1 MTKRLAVILIGLGLL
16 TGAALPPKG
25 PVPTEK
31 PPATA
36 DQPAP
41 KPPAEKPATG
51 QEPAPVPTPAPA
63 PPTASPTPPA
73 VDIVPPEKPEEAPS
87 PVSPVSPP
95 DAIAPPPPGPPPPAR
110 GLPPVPGRQP
120 AKPAAIR
127 VVPEDPDQFAACQ
140 ADLKALGTVFETAA
154 AIDDGDGCGMSNPIV
169 VREILPGIKVAP
181 EATFRCETAL
191 QLAKLTRETI
201 IPAARIALADKGDL
215 KGIRQASAYVCR
227 NRNSAETGKISEHAH
242 GNAIDIAGLE
252 FEKGTVPMMIA
263 AQDDGTFPAAFQRS
277 LNAAACLYFSTVLS
291 PGSDDAHKDHLHLDV
306 IERESGYR
314 FCR

>member
-31 PPATA
+31 PPAPA
-36 DQPAP
+36 DQPAVRA
-41 KPPAEKPATG
+41 PAEKPPEA
-51 QEPAPVPTPAPA
+51 EESAPVPAPA
-63 PPTASPTPPA
+63 PAPGPPPA
-73 VDIVPPEKPEEAPS
+73 EDVVPAEKPEDAP
-87 PVSPVSPP
+87 
-95 DAIAPPPPGPPPPAR
+95 APAPEVRLPGPPPPAR
-110 GLPPVPGRQP
+110 GLPPVPGLQP

-127 VVPEDPDQFAACQ
+127 VAPEDPEQFAACQ
-140 ADLKALGTVFETAA
+140 AELKTLGTVFETAA
-154 AIDDGDGCGMSNPIV
+154 PIDDGEGCGMSNPVV
-169 VREILPGIKVAP
+169 VREILPGIKLAP

-191 QLAKLTRETI
+191 QLAHMTRETI
-201 IPAARIALADKGDL
+201 IPAARIALADKGEL
-215 KGIRQASAYVCR
+215 KAIQQASAYVCR
-227 NRNSAETGKISEHAH
+227 NRNSAATGKISEHAY

-252 FEKGTVPMMIA
+252 FDKGSVPMVIA

-277 LNAAACLYFSTVLS
+277 LNAAACLYFTTVLS

-306 IERESGYR
+306 IERKSGYR

>member
-16 TGAALPPKG
+16 TGAALPPTG

-31 PPATA
+31 PPAPS
-36 DQPAP
+36 DQPAVP
-41 KPPAEKPATG
+41 APDEKPPEEEQSAPVPAPVPAPGPPPAEDVVPAEKP
-51 QEPAPVPTPAPA
+51 EDTPAP
-63 PPTASPTPPA
+63 SPKPGPA
-73 VDIVPPEKPEEAPS
+73 VRL
-87 PVSPVSPP
+87 
-95 DAIAPPPPGPPPPAR
+95 PGPPPPAR
-110 GLPPVPGRQP
+110 GQPPVPGVQP

-127 VVPEDPDQFAACQ
+127 VAPEDPEQFAACQ
-140 ADLKALGTVFETAA
+140 AELETLGTVFETAA

-169 VREILPGIKVAP
+169 VREILPGIKLSP

-191 QLAKLTRETI
+191 QLAHMTRETI
-201 IPAARIALADKGDL
+201 IPAARIALADKGEL
-215 KGIRQASAYVCR
+215 KAIQQASAYVCR
-227 NRNSAETGKISEHAH
+227 NRNSAATGKISEHAY

-252 FEKGTVPMMIA
+252 FDKGSVPMVIA

-277 LNAAACLYFSTVLS
+277 LNASACLYFTTVLS

-306 IERESGYR
+306 IERKSGYR